1 MDGCLW
7 NTLQKYVNAESSTDS
22 SLDRTGGILPF
33 PILYKSGRI
42 NKFAKRDGEKFLNC
56 TFELAA
62 VVAVVTS

>member
-1 MDGCLW
+1 M
-7 NTLQKYVNAESSTDS
+7 QESSTDS
-22 SLDRTGGILPF
+22 RLDRTGGILPF

-62 VVAVVTS
+62 VVAVVAS

>member
-22 SLDRTGGILPF
+22 SLDRTGVILPF
-33 PILYKSGRI
+33 LILYKSGRI

-62 VVAVVTS
+62 VVVVVTS